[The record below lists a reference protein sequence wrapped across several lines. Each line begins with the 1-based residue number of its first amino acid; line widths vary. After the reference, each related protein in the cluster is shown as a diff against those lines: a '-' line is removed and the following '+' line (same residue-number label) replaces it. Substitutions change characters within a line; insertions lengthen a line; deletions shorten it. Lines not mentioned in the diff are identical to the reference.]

1 MKKLFTE
8 YLEEYTNHLGTVKN
22 YSKHTIVSYS
32 EDLGQFRRYILD
44 SSEKKTTDDIRIDF
58 DDLKSDFLKGY
69 IANLSDPS
77 AYNKSYSR
85 KSISR
90 KISVLK
96 SFYKFLLKRK
106 YIQRNYASALIFPKL
121 RKKLPS
127 FFTERELDELLNEKF
142 IKEISILDKAVIEL
156 FYSTGIRL
164 SELINLKLKDID
176 FKTKVIKVL
185 GKGSKERMVP
195 FGTRAMSAM
204 ENYLQI
210 RSICNTEKSEFLFIG
225 MNGKKLY
232 PMKVNR
238 LVKKNLSMV
247 TDQLK
252 KSPHVLRHSFAT
264 HLVDKGADIRA
275 VKDMLGHES
284 LSTTQVYTHVTP
296 DRLKK
301 IYKQSHPRA

>member
-1 MKKLFTE
+1 MFTE
-8 YLEEYTNHLGTVKN
+8 YLEEYTNHLGAVKN

-44 SSEKKTTDDIRIDF
+44 SSEKKTTGDIRIDF

-69 IANLSDPS
+69 IANLSDPA
-77 AYNKSYSR
+77 AYNKRYSR

-142 IKEISILDKAVIEL
+142 IKEIPILDKAVIEL

-176 FKTKVIKVL
+176 FKTMVIKVL

-195 FGTRAMSAM
+195 FGTRAMNAM

-301 IYKQSHPRA
+301 IYKESHPRA